1 MKMHHIVVFVRRSE
15 DFFAGM
21 IYNTYTYIHTYFAG
35 TPPQKN
41 ICLTT
46 LLMMVLEI
54 ICPACFVVKKK
65 CPKGKVNGEC
75 NIN

>member
-35 TPPQKN
+35 TPSP
-41 ICLTT
+41 
-46 LLMMVLEI
+46 
-54 ICPACFVVKKK
+54 PKKLFNNFIDDGIRNNLSSLF
-65 CPKGKVNGEC
+65 CG
-75 NIN
+75 